1 MDEES
6 KQMIEKTDKLLRQS
20 KNLREDI
27 LLRKFLKENPS
38 YPDYEDP
45 TIIAYDKNGK
55 GYSAKDLRGKEFE
68 YLKIIED
75 NV

>member
-1 MDEES
+1 MD
-6 KQMIEKTDKLLRQS
+6 KEK
-20 KNLREDI
+20 EDL
-27 LLRKFLKENPS
+27 LLRKFLQDNPS

-45 TIIAYDKNGK
+45 NIIAYDKSGK

-68 YLKIIED
+68 YLKIIEV